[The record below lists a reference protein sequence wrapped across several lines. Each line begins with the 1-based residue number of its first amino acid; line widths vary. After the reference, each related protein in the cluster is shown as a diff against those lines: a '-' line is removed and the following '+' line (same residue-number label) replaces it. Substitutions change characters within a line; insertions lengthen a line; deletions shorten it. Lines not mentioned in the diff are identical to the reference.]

1 MLEKWCIWKQTEET
15 TLHFIC
21 VIKFAHCWMVKFLTK
36 SNDGITYCEKKQ
48 KHSELK
54 RQSQKPNCFL

>member
-1 MLEKWCIWKQTEET
+1 
-15 TLHFIC
+15 
-21 VIKFAHCWMVKFLTK
+21 MVKFLTK